1 MYVLFFF
8 VKGLYVPFNIM
19 FTNAKNCE
27 LGSPYNYN
35 NITNLP
41 WGHMSITGYK
51 FQNNEYLSF
60 TYQISRIRIIYCKG
74 IILLHSL

>member
-1 MYVLFFF
+1 MSDIEYSV
-8 VKGLYVPFNIM
+8 IM
-19 FTNAKNCE
+19 SDVIKSFDC
-27 LGSPYNYN
+27 
-35 NITNLP
+35 ITNLP